1 METKVVGAEVGRNVT
16 RLACEPSIAVAH
28 EVVQLVLAS
37 VAMTRVWVAV
47 VCGDYKRQTYE
58 CHVTPSQECASPK

>member
-16 RLACEPSIAVAH
+16 RLACEPSLAVAH
-28 EVVQLVLAS
+28 VVLQFVFAS

-47 VCGDYKRQTYE
+47 VCVNYKRQTYG
-58 CHVTPSQECASPK
+58 CHVTPKKECTSLK